1 MRIEVAVT
9 NGDSSKQRGDLLE
22 DLSKKIL
29 EIQNYEV
36 ETQIRNTGMELDLL
50 CKNRANHSKRI
61 YVECKAYGVNSKIQA
76 DVIKNIV
83 GIKYI
88 KKYSEVWLIAT
99 SELGKDAKGLKD
111 DIECGEDSR
120 DFTFYTPNRLIEV
133 LQSSKI
139 ICDPSIVYNHISNK
153 IYKNKIKEDF
163 LLLITEYG
171 YFYLVEHIESG
182 TAIDVFV
189 ANANNGCIVE
199 DKGLLIKLKE
209 TDNSYKI
216 FSFESNINF
225 LINNPDSNNVS
236 KLITIPQE
244 DTLVLNESYVKVLND
259 IGIKLTHP
267 NKSELILSDIFVYQD
282 LQDIEDNTKIKI
294 SSQKLLSI
302 KEYPKWVIFGEEV
315 SGKTALIKTL
325 QKEFNRI
332 GLTPVFVDAKDIKS
346 SDLTKFESQ
355 LYKNFTKQYIEI
367 KHDMFKKQY
376 NKMIILIDNFES
388 LPIKK
393 INYKSSFLKMI
404 NNNFSNTLIFSDD
417 SAEMELMIKEDFRG
431 NLDGFK
437 FFKIKEYGYELRDKM
452 AEKWI
457 SIGQEEL
464 IHDNE
469 LMERK
474 DDFSKKLETVI
485 GNKFIPKYPLY
496 IITLLQ
502 QIEAGTNSNLGGS
515 AYAEFYNYL
524 IVQAMGNVGIKSD
537 ELDFYH
543 TYLSYIAYY
552 FFINRKRELERAEI
566 EKIHNQYSTE
576 YHKNFST
583 VYDKLVYAKL
593 IRENNDL
600 YSFGHNYIY
609 YFYVAK
615 YFSDNME
622 KRNKSNEIK
631 DQIDKL
637 IKRLYVSEFANIVIF
652 LIHHSKTRAESIIDK
667 ILDEARQ
674 IFRDTACATLSVNEL
689 CEINKLVTEEIK
701 TIIEDRTPNEYR
713 AKELKTKDE
722 LYDIEE
728 DKERERQESL
738 PSYNEEIKELDVFGK
753 INLSIKL
760 MEIIGQIA
768 KNYYGSL
775 EKNDKKIL
783 LSEVCSLGLR
793 NLKFFINQFNEYGP
807 LLEKEIQDKVKKKN
821 TISKLDAEKIS
832 KRIIFSFMELICI
845 FFIKKISSNIVS
857 KNLFE
862 DIDGLES
869 DSEVMKLINT
879 STKLY
884 FPNGLNKDKVVL
896 LSQDFSALNNS
907 VAKEL
912 LKFLVIEHFYK
923 FDVDLRKKQE
933 ICDKIGI
940 GIATRK
946 NILASKSKNNL
957 L

>member
-1 MRIEVAVT
+1 MTIAIAIRD
-9 NGDSSKQRGDLLE
+9 GDSSKQRGDLLE
-22 DLSKKIL
+22 YLAKKML

-36 ETQIRNTGMELDLL
+36 ETQVRNTGMELDLL
-50 CKNRANHSKRI
+50 CMNRANRSRQI
-61 YVECKAYGVNSKIQA
+61 YVECKAYSENNKIQA

-83 GIKYI
+83 GIKHI
-88 KKYSEVWLIAT
+88 KEYSEVWLITT

-111 DIECGEDSR
+111 DIEHGKDSR
-120 DFTFYTPNRLIEV
+120 DFIFYTPNRLIEV

-153 IYKNKIKEDF
+153 IDKNKIKEDF

-182 TAIDVFV
+182 TTIDVFV
-189 ANANNGCIVE
+189 AYANNGCIVE
-199 DKGLLIKLKE
+199 DRELLKKLKE
-209 TDNSYKI
+209 TDSPYKN

-236 KLITIPQE
+236 KLITAPQE

-294 SSQKLLSI
+294 SSQKLLNI
-302 KEYPKWVIFGEEV
+302 KEYPKCVIFGEEV

-325 QKEFNRI
+325 QKEFNQI
-332 GLTPVFVDAKDIKS
+332 GLTPVFIDAKDIKS
-346 SDLTKFESQ
+346 SDLTKFEIQ

-367 KHDMFKKQY
+367 KHDIFKNQY
-376 NKMIILIDNFES
+376 DKMIILIDNFES

-393 INYKSSFLKMI
+393 LNYKSSFLKMI

-431 NLDGFK
+431 KLDGFK

-576 YHKNFST
+576 YHKKNFST
-583 VYDKLVYAKL
+583 VYDKLVCAKL

-637 IKRLYVSEFANIVIF
+637 IKRLYVSEFANIIIF

-728 DKERERQESL
+728 DKEREKQESL

-832 KRIIFSFMELICI
+832 KRIIFNFMELICI

-896 LSQDFSALNNS
+896 LSQNFSSLNNS

-946 NILASKSKNNL
+946 NILASKSKK
-957 L
+957 

>member
-9 NGDSSKQRGDLLE
+9 DGDSSKQRGDLLE

-83 GIKYI
+83 GIKHI

-139 ICDPSIVYNHISNK
+139 ICDPSIVYNHIYNK
-153 IYKNKIKEDF
+153 IDRNKIKEDF

-171 YFYLVEHIESG
+171 YFYLVERIESG

-199 DKGLLIKLKE
+199 DRGLLIKLKE

-236 KLITIPQE
+236 KLITAPQE

-302 KEYPKWVIFGEEV
+302 KEYPKCVIFGEEV

-332 GLTPVFVDAKDIKS
+332 GLVPVFVDAKDIKS

-367 KHDMFKKQY
+367 KHDIFKNQY
-376 NKMIILIDNFES
+376 DKMIILIDNFES

-404 NNNFSNTLIFSDD
+404 NDNFSNTLIFSDD
-417 SAEMELMIKEDFRG
+417 SAEIELMVKEDFRG
-431 NLDGFK
+431 KLDGFK
-437 FFKIKEYGYELRDKM
+437 FFKIKEYGYELRDRM

-524 IVQAMGNVGIKSD
+524 IVQAMSNVGIKSD

-543 TYLSYIAYY
+543 TYLSYLAYS
-552 FFINRKRELERAEI
+552 FFISRKRELERTEI
-566 EKIHNQYSTE
+566 EKIHNQYSME
-576 YHKNFST
+576 YHKKSFST
-583 VYDKLVYAKL
+583 VYDKLVCAKL

-615 YFSDNME
+615 YISDNME

-637 IKRLYVSEFANIVIF
+637 IKRLYVSEFANIIIF

-667 ILDEARQ
+667 ILDETRQ
-674 IFRDTACATLSVNEL
+674 IFSDTACATLSINEL

-701 TIIEDRTPNEYR
+701 IIIEDRDPAEYR
-713 AKELKTKDE
+713 NKELKAKDE

-738 PSYNEEIKELDVFGK
+738 PSYNQEIKELDVFGR

-793 NLKFFINQFNEYGP
+793 NLKFFINQFNEYEA
-807 LLEKEIQDKVKKKN
+807 LLEKEIQDKLNKKN
-821 TISKLDAEKIS
+821 TISKLEAEKIS
-832 KRIIFSFMELICI
+832 KRIIFNFMGLICI
-845 FFIKKISSNIVS
+845 YFIKKISSNIAS

-869 DSEVMKLINT
+869 DSEVMKLIKI

-884 FPNGLNKDKVVL
+884 FSNGLNKDKVVS
-896 LSQDFSALNNS
+896 LSQDFSSLNNS

-923 FDVDLRKKQE
+923 FDIDLRKKQE
-933 ICDKIGI
+933 ICDKLKIGI
-940 GIATRK
+940 STRK
-946 NILASKSKNNL
+946 SILASKSKK
-957 L
+957 